1 MKFRKEIIEKKK
13 IRQAM
18 GILLAVTMLLAGT
31 PYTAVAA
38 DVVEDTDGTAYAQDT
53 EGFVYQI
60 PKRATTKKGC
70 TIYMYTGSKTSVT
83 FPEKCNSYTVTG
95 IGTDLSQLILTNLC
109 TVKIPSGYTTI
120 ENLAFQNQTQLY
132 RIEIPASVK
141 TIGKDAFAGCNRTKL
156 TIVTPYGSAAETYAK
171 ANGIHYSNQTSLQIK
186 AGYSKLYV
194 GENRQIAVLNA
205 SVAPVWKSSN
215 SKVLSVDEEGK
226 LIAKNTELQH

>member
-1 MKFRKEIIEKKK
+1 
-13 IRQAM
+13 
-18 GILLAVTMLLAGT
+18 
-31 PYTAVAA
+31 
-38 DVVEDTDGTAYAQDT
+38 
-53 EGFVYQI
+53 
-60 PKRATTKKGC
+60 
-70 TIYMYTGSKTSVT
+70 MYTGSKTSVT

-171 ANGIHYSNQTSLQIK
+171 ANGIHYSSQTSLQIQP
-186 AGYSKLYV
+186 GYSKLYV
-194 GENRQIAVLNA
+194 GENRQIAVL
-205 SVAPVWKSSN
+205 
-215 SKVLSVDEEGK
+215 K
-226 LIAKNTELQH
+226 LLLLRV

>member
-1 MKFRKEIIEKKK
+1 MALHMHKMPKDLFTRSQKG
-13 IRQAM
+13 Q
-18 GILLAVTMLLAGT
+18 
-31 PYTAVAA
+31 
-38 DVVEDTDGTAYAQDT
+38 Q
-53 EGFVYQI
+53 
-60 PKRATTKKGC
+60 PKRLYYLYVYGVENFRY
-70 TIYMYTGSKTSVT
+70 ISG
-83 FPEKCNSYTVTG
+83 KCNAYTVTG

-171 ANGIHYSNQTSLQIK
+171 ANGIHYSSQTSLQIQP
-186 AGYSKLYV
+186 GYSKLYV

-205 SVAPVWKSSN
+205 SVTPVWKSSN
-215 SKVLSVDEEGK
+215 NSVMSVDAEGK
-226 LIAKNTELQH
+226 LIAKNPELQK